1 MQTFVV
7 HNYKLPERKKYLEE
21 TFGLIGISPCFIE
34 VENAAPDL
42 LKTLYGGDRASWR
55 VKTKGLYRRSPPFRP
70 LTHGEKACVV
80 SHYLAYGQIA
90 DDWAVV
96 LEDDAIIDTDKFLL
110 LPEMLN
116 NLPESYDFV
125 VLGGPYPHT
134 IAKTIG
140 ELGGAFLKKAHP
152 ATNTAVGYA
161 IRKSLAKKLH
171 EALVNFDLSPDYELN
186 YWLKF
191 HNVNVLH
198 IHPYIIAEGS
208 KSGAYESC
216 IEAQRESKL
225 KSYLGSLRSLIFK

>member
-1 MQTFVV
+1 MQTFIV
-7 HNYKLPERKKYLEE
+7 HNHKLPERKKYLEN
-21 TFGLIGISPCFIE
+21 TFCSIGITPRFIE
-34 VENAAPDL
+34 VENEAPDL

-80 SHYLAYGQIA
+80 SHHLAYGYMT

-96 LEDDAIIDTDKFLL
+96 LEDDAIIDTGKFLL
-110 LPEMLN
+110 LPEMLRQ
-116 NLPESYDFV
+116 LPESYDFV

-134 IAKTIG
+134 IAKTV
-140 ELGGAFLKKAHP
+140 GAFGDSFLKKAHP

-161 IRKSLAKKLH
+161 IRKSLAIKLH
-171 EALVNFDLSPDYELN
+171 DSLINFDLSPDYELN

-198 IHPYIIAEGS
+198 IDPYIIAEGS

-225 KSYLGSLRSLIFK
+225 KSYLGTLRSLMFK